1 MKNIFYKIFIIAYSS
16 IFLINEFYTIDR
28 LGPQTIVLSILN
40 FICLFYLSSRVRE
53 NIDFTEFRLK
63 LSSITTHYLII
74 FLSMIIFSFS
84 AINTSE
90 AIITLNHYF
99 NLIISLYCLIILMQ
113 RIENLKKFILYS
125 ILTLLFIESG
135 YIFFKIIEYYNLG
148 DLWLG
153 GFNRNFYV
161 RGFTGNINIS
171 AFSLAYK
178 IPFLCYGFLIEKKL
192 FIKIIISIF
201 FIVSII
207 DIFHLG
213 SRGAILALLTTII
226 IYSIFIFR
234 KKSLVYIL
242 LLCAIGFGVSYLLL
256 RKSENLNP
264 IERTNSISFNTT
276 DGSVDSRLR
285 YYKEIL
291 TYLVENSFKPIG
303 IGMYKLY
310 SVDFEKEYITDYRV
324 PYHSHNDFLEIG
336 SETGIF
342 GMIAF
347 ILLLI
352 YPLIFFEKEINIK
365 NLILLFSFII
375 YIFDSLIN
383 FPFARPANI
392 LIFLLILAFSYK
404 KIELIKNA

>member
-1 MKNIFYKIFIIAYSS
+1 
-16 IFLINEFYTIDR
+16 
-28 LGPQTIVLSILN
+28 
-40 FICLFYLSSRVRE
+40 
-53 NIDFTEFRLK
+53 
-63 LSSITTHYLII
+63 
-74 FLSMIIFSFS
+74 
-84 AINTSE
+84 
-90 AIITLNHYF
+90 
-99 NLIISLYCLIILMQ
+99 MQ
-113 RIENLKKFILYS
+113 RIENLKKFILNS
-125 ILTLLFIESG
+125 ILIFLFIESG
-135 YIFFKIIEYYNLG
+135 YIFFRIIEYYYIYDLRLG
-148 DLWLG
+148 D
-153 GFNRNFYV
+153 FTRTFYI

-324 PYHSHNDFLEIG
+324 PYHSHNDFLEILI
-336 SETGIF
+336 ENGI
-342 GMIAF
+342 IAFLSYIMVF
-347 ILLLI
+347 ILLLWESI
-352 YPLIFFEKEINIK
+352 KKYFLEKSFIHLSILCFLVTYILDSSLNFPITRPVSFLFF
-365 NLILLFSFII
+365 NLITAFT
-375 YIFDSLIN
+375 IN
-383 FPFARPANI
+383 MK
-392 LIFLLILAFSYK
+392 S
-404 KIELIKNA
+404 IKS